1 MRKIFNLIV
10 LSLILVLSI
19 SQNLFPKVSWVKSFD
34 STIKKS
40 ESSSLP
46 IMIYVYSSSCDWCD
60 ELEKTTFKDKE
71 ISKNIK
77 KNYIS
82 YRINPE
88 QVNEDDDNILK
99 LYGVVAYPTIIFI
112 NKDKLLL
119 IMHSGYIDKNDFLE
133 LSKEVLLENQKVN
146 EILSNNSPTLEKL
159 DLYIRSNKE
168 KEAKYV
174 YDFLIKNNEIPET
187 DIPSYMLGFA
197 LLKAQNENFE
207 EATLEFNS
215 IINKYPDSEEVY
227 VSYYYIAVIMTLNNK
242 QSDAIKYLENI
253 LSEKKSIPENF
264 RSEYQN
270 LLEYIKSA
278 LN

>member
-159 DLYIRSNKE
+159 DLYIHSNKE